1 MCSLLALYR
10 KVYAQLL
17 SARAVT
23 QELTS
28 NSTLITRFHAI
39 TRVHEGE
46 KRRVTLDL
54 AVLALTD
61 ITGPKMAPESKWSL
75 VKLCASEN
83 LFHFSLGETPHKHDH
98 GSLIYFA
105 CHKFLFCLKMVDRKK
120 GG

>member
-17 SARAVT
+17 SAHAVT

-83 LFHFSLGETPHKHDH
+83 QFSSFRRNTPQT
-98 GSLIYFA
+98 
-105 CHKFLFCLKMVDRKK
+105 
-120 GG
+120 

>member
-17 SARAVT
+17 SAHAVT

-28 NSTLITRFHAI
+28 NSTLITRFHAV
-39 TRVHEGE
+39 TRVHAGE

-61 ITGPKMAPESKWSL
+61 ITGPTMSPESKWSL

-83 LFHFSLGETPHKHDH
+83 QFSSFRRNTPQT
-98 GSLIYFA
+98 
-105 CHKFLFCLKMVDRKK
+105 
-120 GG
+120 

>member
-17 SARAVT
+17 SAHAVT

-61 ITGPKMAPESKWSL
+61 ITGPTMSPESKWSL

-83 LFHFSLGETPHKHDH
+83 QFSSFRRNTPQT
-98 GSLIYFA
+98 
-105 CHKFLFCLKMVDRKK
+105 
-120 GG
+120 

>member
-61 ITGPKMAPESKWSL
+61 ITGPTMSPESKWSL

-83 LFHFSLGETPHKHDH
+83 QFSSFRRNTPQT
-98 GSLIYFA
+98 
-105 CHKFLFCLKMVDRKK
+105 
-120 GG
+120 